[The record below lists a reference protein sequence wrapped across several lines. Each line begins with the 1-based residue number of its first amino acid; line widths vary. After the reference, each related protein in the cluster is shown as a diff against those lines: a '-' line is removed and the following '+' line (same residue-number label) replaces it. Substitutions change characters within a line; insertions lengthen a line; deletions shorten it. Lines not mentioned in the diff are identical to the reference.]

1 MEETKLLSKNL
12 IKANQ
17 FVLKEK
23 EPIIVDT
30 NELVAQKIESHAP
43 VFEEFKPEGFQFGL
57 NAPEVDP
64 LFGDMDYVPEDGEFP
79 MELIPQE
86 PVYTGPSP
94 EELIAEAQAE
104 IEEMRIEAE
113 KNISFLK
120 KCSMEEGKQQGYEEG
135 MQMAMQE
142 LDAAKQELEVA
153 KQELKAKEKA
163 MELEYQNLIDQLEP
177 QFIKT
182 ITGIYE
188 EVFKVELT
196 GYKNILRHA
205 IANTIRKVEG
215 SKDFL
220 VHVSRGDY
228 GKMVEQKELLLDSIS
243 KQVTVELV
251 EDATLKENECM
262 IETNSGIFDCSIG
275 VQLEEL
281 TKKLRLLSF
290 EE

>member
-1 MEETKLLSKNL
+1 MLSKNL

-23 EPIIVDT
+23 EPILVDT
-30 NELVAQKIESHAP
+30 NELVAQKIESHIP

-64 LFGDMDYVPEDGEFP
+64 LFVDMDYVPEEGETP
-79 MELIPQE
+79 MELVAQE
-86 PVYTGPSP
+86 AVYTGPSP
-94 EELIAEAQAE
+94 EELIAQAQAE

-120 KCSMEEGKQQGYEEG
+120 KRSQEEGKQQGYEEG
-135 MQMAMQE
+135 MQIAMQE
-142 LDAAKQELEVA
+142 LDAAKRELETSKQELEA
-153 KQELKAKEKA
+153 KAKA

-188 EVFKVELT
+188 EVFKVELV
-196 GYKNILRHA
+196 GYKNILRQA

-220 VHVSRGDY
+220 VHVSRVDY
-228 GKMVEQKELLLDSIS
+228 GKMVEQKELLLNSIS
-243 KQVTVELV
+243 QQITVEFV
-251 EDATLKENECM
+251 EDATLKENECI

>member
-1 MEETKLLSKNL
+1 MLSKNL

-30 NELVAQKIESHAP
+30 NELLAKKIEIHNP
-43 VFEEFKPEGFQFGL
+43 VMEEAKPEGFQFGL

-64 LFGDMDYVPEDGEFP
+64 LFIDMDYVPEEGEFP
-79 MELIPQE
+79 MELVPQE
-86 PVYTGPSP
+86 PVYTGPTP

-104 IEEMRIEAE
+104 IEEMRKEAE

-120 KCSMEEGKQQGYEEG
+120 KRSMEEGKQQGYEEG

-142 LDAAKQELEVA
+142 LDVAKQELEVK
-153 KQELKAKEKA
+153 KQELDAKAKA
-163 MELEYQNLIDQLEP
+163 MEQEYQNLLDQLEP
-177 QFIKT
+177 QFIHT

-188 EVFKVELT
+188 EIFHVELA
-196 GYKNILRHA
+196 GYKKILMHA

-215 SKDFL
+215 CKDFL
-220 VHVSRGDY
+220 VHISRVDY
-228 GKMVEQKELLLDSIS
+228 EKVVGQKELLMDSLS
-243 KQVTVELV
+243 KQVTVELI

-262 IETNSGIFDCSIG
+262 IETSSGIFDCSIG
-275 VQLEEL
+275 AQLEEL

>member
-1 MEETKLLSKNL
+1 MLSKNL

-23 EPIIVDT
+23 EPILVDT
-30 NELVAQKIESHAP
+30 NELVAQKIESHIP

-64 LFGDMDYVPEDGEFP
+64 LFIDMDYVPEEGETP
-79 MELIPQE
+79 MELVAQE
-86 PVYTGPSP
+86 AVYTGPSP
-94 EELIAEAQAE
+94 EELIAQAQAE

-120 KCSMEEGKQQGYEEG
+120 KRSQEEGKQQGYEEG
-135 MQMAMQE
+135 MQIAMQE
-142 LDAAKQELEVA
+142 LDVAKQELEVA
-153 KQELKAKEKA
+153 KQELEAKAKA
-163 MELEYQNLIDQLEP
+163 MELEYQKLIDQLEP

-188 EVFKVELT
+188 EVFKVELA

-205 IANTIRKVEG
+205 ITNTIRKVEG

-220 VHVSRGDY
+220 VHVSRVDY
-228 GKMVEQKELLLDSIS
+228 EKMVEQKELLLNSIS
-243 KQVTVELV
+243 KQITVEFV

>member
-23 EPIIVDT
+23 EPILVDT
-30 NELVAQKIESHAP
+30 NELVAQKIESHIP

-64 LFGDMDYVPEDGEFP
+64 LFVDMDYVPEEGETP
-79 MELIPQE
+79 MELVAQE
-86 PVYTGPSP
+86 AVYTGPSP
-94 EELIAEAQAE
+94 EELIAQAQAE

-120 KCSMEEGKQQGYEEG
+120 KRSQEEGKQQGYEEG

-142 LDAAKQELEVA
+142 LDVAKRELEASKRELEA
-153 KQELKAKEKA
+153 KAKA

-188 EVFKVELT
+188 EVFKVELA
-196 GYKNILRHA
+196 GYKNILRYA

-220 VHVSRGDY
+220 VHVSRVDY
-228 GKMVEQKELLLDSIS
+228 GKMVEQKELLLNSIS
-243 KQVTVELV
+243 KQITVEFI

>member
-1 MEETKLLSKNL
+1 MLSKNL
-12 IKANQ
+12 IKASQ

-23 EPIIVDT
+23 EPAIVDT
-30 NELVAQKIESHAP
+30 NELLAKKIEIYNP
-43 VFEEFKPEGFQFGL
+43 VFTELKTEGFQVGL

-64 LFGDMDYVPEDGEFP
+64 LFVDMDYIPEEEEFP
-79 MELIPQE
+79 MEVVPE
-86 PVYTGPSP
+86 EEVYTGPTP

-104 IEEMRIEAE
+104 IDEMRKEAE

-120 KCSMEEGKQQGYEEG
+120 KRSMEEGKKQGYEEG
-135 MQMAMQE
+135 KQIAMQE
-142 LDAAKQELEVA
+142 LDAAKRELDEKLVA
-153 KQELKAKEKA
+153 IEQ
-163 MELEYQNLIDQLEP
+163 EYQKLVDQLEP
-177 QFIKT
+177 QFIET

-188 EVFKVELT
+188 EIFRVDLA

-220 VHVSRGDY
+220 VHVSRVDY
-228 GKMVEQKELLLDSIS
+228 EKIVKQKEVLLNSIS
-243 KQVTVELV
+243 KQVTVELI
-251 EDATLKENECM
+251 EDATLKENECV

-290 EE
+290 EG

>member
-1 MEETKLLSKNL
+1 MLSKNL

-23 EPIIVDT
+23 EPIVVDT
-30 NELVAQKIESHAP
+30 NGLLAKKIEVYNP
-43 VFEEFKPEGFQFGL
+43 VFAEQKPEGFQFGL

-64 LFGDMDYVPEDGEFP
+64 LFVDMDYIPEEGEYPMEVVPE
-79 MELIPQE
+79 E

-94 EELIAEAQAE
+94 EELIAQAQAE
-104 IEEMRIEAE
+104 IDEMRKEAE

-120 KCSMEEGKQQGYEEG
+120 KRSMEEGKQQGYEEG
-135 MQMAMQE
+135 KRMAMQE
-142 LDAAKQELEVA
+142 LDTAKKELDA
-153 KQELKAKEKA
+153 KAVA
-163 MELEYQNLIDQLEP
+163 MEREYQKLIDELEP

-188 EVFKVELT
+188 EIFKVELA
-196 GYKNILRHA
+196 GYKDILRHA

-220 VHVSRGDY
+220 VHISRADY
-228 GKMVEQKELLLDSIS
+228 EKMAGQKELLMNQIS
-243 KQVTVELV
+243 KQVTVELI
-251 EDATLKENECM
+251 EDATLNENECM
-262 IETNSGIFDCSIG
+262 IETSSGIFDCSIG

-281 TKKLRLLSF
+281 TRKLRLLSL